1 MTASQ
6 PRLLRIASTIVLPVT
21 VEQRLLA
28 FSILLGLVNDLAAS
42 HLISAQYGY
51 AWTASTREKEMP
63 PLTGVAAR
71 VDAAFTNFLETFPF
85 FAAAVLMA
93 SILNRHNT
101 LTVWGAYLYFTG
113 RVAYLVFSAAG
124 WGLLRSLIWNVATI
138 GILAFVIDFF
148 L

>member
-1 MTASQ
+1 M
-6 PRLLRIASTIVLPVT
+6 T

-28 FSILLGLVNDLAAS
+28 LSILLGLVNDVAAS

-63 PLTGVAAR
+63 RLTGVASR

-85 FAAAVLMA
+85 FAAAVLIA
-93 SILNRHNT
+93 SILNRHNA

-113 RVAYLVFSAAG
+113 RVAYLIFFAAG

-138 GILAFVIDFF
+138 GIIVSVVALF